1 MDRKFIIKS
10 IAIFLFAIIGS
21 YIVYHL
27 PMKADVEIKRIDLN
41 KYKKVMFVA
50 HPDDDMIWGGAHL
63 IQDDYLVVCITC
75 GTSKTRLEEFRKV
88 MHATGDSY
96 IALGYPDKTDG
107 KRNEWTT
114 FYDNI
119 KKDVEVILNSNNWE
133 LIVTHNE
140 IGEYG
145 HIQHIKTN
153 MIVTEVYNENS
164 YKGDLYYFGDY
175 YTKNNIKFISHFIQI
190 QFTFKTLRAP
200 LLKHC
205 GSNHIC
211 GTACHR
217 RRPFQKS
224 PSAYA
229 YCR

>member
-21 YIVYHL
+21 YVIYHL
-27 PMKADVEIKRIDLN
+27 PMKADVEIKRINLN

-75 GTSKTRLEEFRKV
+75 GTSKTRLKEFRKV

-153 MIVTEVYNENS
+153 MIVTEVYNENNYNS
-164 YKGDLYYFGDY
+164 DLYYFGDY
-175 YTKNNIKFISHFIQI
+175 YTKNNIKLVESDLREISPQ
-190 QFTFKTLRAP
+190 
-200 LLKHC
+200 LLKRKEEILKLYE
-205 GSNHIC
+205 S
-211 GTACHR
+211 
-217 RRPFQKS
+217 QKKVVKNLRHMNK
-224 PSAYA
+224 YEMWEK
-229 YCR
+229 YNGE

>member
-21 YIVYHL
+21 YVIYHL
-27 PMKADVEIKRIDLN
+27 PMKADVEIKRINLN

-153 MIVTEVYNENS
+153 MIVTEVYNENNYNS
-164 YKGDLYYFGDY
+164 DLYYFGDY
-175 YTKNNIKFISHFIQI
+175 YTKNNIKLVESDLREISPQ
-190 QFTFKTLRAP
+190 
-200 LLKHC
+200 LLKRKEEILKLYE
-205 GSNHIC
+205 S
-211 GTACHR
+211 
-217 RRPFQKS
+217 QKKVVKNLS
-224 PSAYA
+224 HMNKYKMWEK
-229 YCR
+229 YNGE